1 MPKTTDTA
9 ATPDGTCA
17 VRLFTPDG
25 PGRWPGVVMFP
36 DAGGVR
42 DTFDR
47 MAAKL
52 AGFGYVVL
60 LPDVYY
66 REGDW
71 APFDMKTAFGDP
83 QERARIMFMIGTLT
97 PDRVTRD
104 ADALLNYLASRP
116 EVIGD
121 RFGVCGYCM
130 GGRMSVVVAG
140 RLPDRVAAAAAF
152 HPGGLVANS
161 PDSPHLLADRISA
174 STSAARR
181 TTRRSPPTTPRN
193 STKRSARPA
202 CRTASS
208 ATRPP
213 TGSRSRTI
221 RLMTPQPTNAIG
233 QQ

>member
-174 STSAARR
+174 TVYIGGAE
-181 TTRRSPPTTPRN
+181 PPHRM
-193 STKRSARPA
+193 RQE
-202 CRTASS
+202 C
-208 ATRPP
+208 
-213 TGSRSRTI
+213 
-221 RLMTPQPTNAIG
+221 
-233 QQ
+233 

>member
-1 MPKTTDTA
+1 MPKTTDTP

-152 HPGGLVANS
+152 
-161 PDSPHLLADRISA
+161 
-174 STSAARR
+174 
-181 TTRRSPPTTPRN
+181 
-193 STKRSARPA
+193 
-202 CRTASS
+202 
-208 ATRPP
+208 
-213 TGSRSRTI
+213 
-221 RLMTPQPTNAIG
+221 
-233 QQ
+233 

>member
-161 PDSPHLLADRISA
+161 PDSPHLLDQRHRLHRRRGERPVVHRRPRRETRQSVQRGRR
-174 STSAARR
+174 AAPHRVLPGR
-181 TTRRSPPTTPRN
+181 PRV
-193 STKRSARPA
+193 RGP
-202 CRTASS
+202 
-208 ATRPP
+208 
-213 TGSRSRTI
+213 
-221 RLMTPQPTNAIG
+221 G
-233 QQ
+233 QSVL

>member
-71 APFDMKTAFGDP
+71 APFDMKTAFRDP

-121 RFGVCGYCM
+121 RFGV
-130 GGRMSVVVAG
+130 
-140 RLPDRVAAAAAF
+140 
-152 HPGGLVANS
+152 
-161 PDSPHLLADRISA
+161 
-174 STSAARR
+174 
-181 TTRRSPPTTPRN
+181 
-193 STKRSARPA
+193 
-202 CRTASS
+202 
-208 ATRPP
+208 
-213 TGSRSRTI
+213 
-221 RLMTPQPTNAIG
+221 
-233 QQ
+233 